1 MAYGALPRCPLRCF
15 PLQTMFRGA
24 VGTVGRMKRSA
35 LVTLAPEFLTLAGTN
50 FVEDI
55 GDYSKVTIN

>member
-1 MAYGALPRCPLRCF
+1 M
-15 PLQTMFRGA
+15 